1 MANYSSILTWKI
13 PDEGACW
20 ATTHGVTELETNE
33 HTHAAG
39 VPNLWD
45 LIPDGLRWR

>member
-13 PDEGACW
+13 PDEGECW

-33 HTHAAG
+33 HTHMQQG
-39 VPNLWD
+39 SQTSG
-45 LIPDGLRWR
+45 I